1 MEIVKQDKTIDVL
14 KQQVGLQQQQ
24 AEAMLAVIE
33 RMDEQ
38 EKRVDIKIGRV
49 EQLVEDVSKKVHLDE
64 KESTDIQ
71 SIVNRQ
77 AWKFANIKFEES
89 GFEEPYQTELFM
101 SKLGHFRSVIYKR
114 LKKQFN
120 VTKYTHI
127 PHEKFNEALSFVHN
141 VSYDN
146 LNEIEKRWTA
156 KQREL
161 LERGW

>member
-24 AEAMLAVIE
+24 AEVMLAVIE

-64 KESTDIQ
+64 KEATDIQ

-141 VSYDN
+141 LSYDN

>member
-64 KESTDIQ
+64 KEATNIQ
-71 SIVNRQ
+71 SLVNKK
-77 AWKFANIKFEES
+77 AWKFTNRKFFEN
-89 GFEEPYQTELFM
+89 GFSEPYPVELFM
-101 SKLGHFRSVIYKR
+101 SKQGHFRSVVYKR
-114 LKKQFN
+114 LKKNFN
-120 VTKYTHI
+120 VNKYTHL
-127 PHEKFNEALSFVHN
+127 PHEKFKEAMSFIN
-141 VSYDN
+141 NLSYDN